1 MIIQILNANL
11 QCFLMK
17 KKMKLLNVE
26 DILKN
31 YKLNYNLWELFLNL
45 KINKL
50 DINFL
55 IVFL

>member
-31 YKLNYNLWELFLNL
+31 YKLNYNIWELFLNQKKN
-45 KINKL
+45 KIK
-50 DINFL
+50 
-55 IVFL
+55 

>member
-11 QCFLMK
+11 QCFLRK
-17 KKMKLLNVE
+17 KIMKLLNVK

>member
-17 KKMKLLNVE
+17 KTMKLLNVK